1 MRRSITFVL
10 LIGLLFST
18 HTILAICGHHCAS
31 QFRGCEHA
39 ITTTTEGMQG
49 MAHCHASSQLA
60 GQSDVEN
67 GCCHSNLGNEELAW
81 VADPPYRPHFQA
93 VGTVLTLLL
102 NVTDTESGAVAI
114 ATSIR
119 HARSLPHTSSGLE
132 SILNL
137 RV

>member
-1 MRRSITFVL
+1 MRRSITSVL
-10 LIGLLFST
+10 LIGLLLST
-18 HTILAICGHHCAS
+18 HTILAICGLHCTS

-39 ITTTTEGMQG
+39 ITTATKGMQG

-60 GQSDVEN
+60 GQGHIES
-67 GCCHSNLGNEELAW
+67 GCCHSNLGNEEFAW
-81 VADPPYRPHFQA
+81 VADPQYRPHSQA
-93 VGTVLTLLL
+93 VGSVLTLLL
-102 NVTDTESGAVAI
+102 NVTDESVAVAN

-119 HARSLPHTSSGLE
+119 NPRSLPHTSSSLE